1 MSETSSA
8 PPQSKSAFKRFA
20 PLAVIAAVAVA
31 GIFFLGDYLNF
42 ETLRDNREALLAFRD
57 ENFLLLSVIF
67 ILGYAAII
75 AFALPGAAIASIT
88 GGFLFAMFPGTLFN
102 MIAATL
108 GATGTFMAARYG
120 IGEAAEQKLAES
132 KGVMGRI
139 KKGIDENQ
147 WETLFLVRLLPIFPF
162 FVANLA
168 LSVVGVPL
176 WKYVV
181 GTFFGILPGAL
192 VYTSIGA
199 GRSDV
204 FARVRRLTLASS
216 SPGRSLARSSA
227 STTLRKSKSL
237 SFTFCNTYTR
247 VSR

>member
-1 MSETSSA
+1 MTDTTHTDAAA
-8 PPQSKSAFKRFA
+8 PKSKLKRFA
-20 PLAVIAAVAVA
+20 PLAIIAIVAVL
-31 GIFFLGDYLNF
+31 GVTFLGEYLSF

-57 ENFLLLSVIF
+57 ENFFLLTLIF
-67 ILGYAAII
+67 ILAYAAII

-88 GGFLFAMFPGTLFN
+88 GGFLFALFPGTLFN

-108 GATGTFMAARYG
+108 GATATFMAARYG
-120 IGEAAEQKLAES
+120 FGEAAEKKLAES

-139 KKGIDENQ
+139 KAGIDENQ

-162 FVANLA
+162 FVSNLA

-181 GTFFGILPGAL
+181 GTFFGILPGAV

-199 GRSDV
+199 GLSDV
-204 FARVRRLTLASS
+204 FARGETPDLGIIFTWPILGPLLGLAALAVLPIIVKAVR
-216 SPGRSLARSSA
+216 G
-227 STTLRKSKSL
+227 KKSL
-237 SFTFCNTYTR
+237 
-247 VSR
+247 

>member
-1 MSETSSA
+1 MSDTTHTDAAA
-8 PPQSKSAFKRFA
+8 PKSKLKRFA
-20 PLAVIAAVAVA
+20 PLAIIAIVAVL
-31 GIFFLGDYLNF
+31 GVTFLGEYLSF

-57 ENFLLLSVIF
+57 ENFFLLTLLF
-67 ILGYAAII
+67 ILAYAAII

-88 GGFLFAMFPGTLFN
+88 GGFLFALFPGTLFN

-108 GATGTFMAARYG
+108 GATATFMAARYG
-120 IGEAAEQKLAES
+120 FGEAAEKKLAES

-139 KKGIDENQ
+139 KAGIDENQ

-162 FVANLA
+162 FVSNLA

-181 GTFFGILPGAL
+181 GTFFGILPGAV

-199 GRSDV
+199 GLSDV
-204 FARVRRLTLASS
+204 FARGETPDLGIIFTWPILGPLLGLAALAVLPIIVKAVR
-216 SPGRSLARSSA
+216 G
-227 STTLRKSKSL
+227 KKSL
-237 SFTFCNTYTR
+237 
-247 VSR
+247 

>member
-1 MSETSSA
+1 MTETTA
-8 PPQSKSAFKRFA
+8 PAPQKPPIKRFA
-20 PLAVIAAVAVA
+20 PLAIIAAVAVA

-42 ETLRDNREALLAFRD
+42 ETLRDNREALLTFRD
-57 ENFLLLSVIF
+57 ENFFLMSVIF
-67 ILGYAAII
+67 IAAYAAII

-120 IGEAAEQKLAES
+120 FGEAAEKKLADS
-132 KGVMGRI
+132 KGVMGKI

-147 WETLFLVRLLPIFPF
+147 WETLLLVRFLPIFPF
-162 FVANLA
+162 FVSNIA

-181 GTFFGILPGAL
+181 GTFFGILPGAF

-199 GRSDV
+199 GLSDV
-204 FARVRRLTLASS
+204 FAQGETPDLGIIFTWPILGPLLGLAALALLPIIVKAVR
-216 SPGRSLARSSA
+216 G
-227 STTLRKSKSL
+227 KKSL
-237 SFTFCNTYTR
+237 
-247 VSR
+247 

>member
-1 MSETSSA
+1 MTETSQTQPRLA
-8 PPQSKSAFKRFA
+8 KSKLKRFA
-20 PLAVIAAVAVA
+20 PLGVIAVVAVL
-31 GIFFLGDYLNF
+31 GITFLGEYLSF

-57 ENFLLLSVIF
+57 QNYVLLTILF
-67 ILGYAAII
+67 ILAYAAII

-88 GGFLFAMFPGTLFN
+88 GGFLFALFPGTLFN

-108 GATGTFMAARYG
+108 GATATFMAARYG
-120 IGEAAEQKLAES
+120 FGEAAEKKLAES

-139 KKGIDENQ
+139 KAGIDENQ

-162 FVANLA
+162 FVSNLA

-181 GTFFGILPGAL
+181 GTFFGILPGAV

-199 GRSDV
+199 GLSDV
-204 FARVRRLTLASS
+204 FARGETPDLGIIFTWPILGPLLGLAALAVLPIIVKAVR
-216 SPGRSLARSSA
+216 G
-227 STTLRKSKSL
+227 KKSL
-237 SFTFCNTYTR
+237 
-247 VSR
+247 